1 MTDGSEPVEQA
12 VELHEALGD
21 VVLTAE
27 AIQARVRELARD
39 LTRDYAGKDLVL
51 LCVLRGAVIFLA
63 DLARQIDLPLEMDFI
78 TLSSYGDNTTSSG
91 TVRQI
96 QGLATSISGRDAL
109 IVEDIVD
116 TGQTLA
122 HLLRTLQRRKPA
134 SLRVCTL
141 LDKGRMVDPALTP
154 AYTGFHIPQ
163 HFVVGYGL
171 DYAQKYRNLPYIAI
185 LKPEVYAPE
194 NAPEN

>member
-1 MTDGSEPVEQA
+1 MTNDSSNQ
-12 VELHEALGD
+12 EALNKALGET
-21 VVLTAE
+21 VLRAGQ
-27 AIQARVRELARD
+27 IQTRVTELARE

-63 DLARQIDLPLEMDFI
+63 DLARQIDLPLEIDFI
-78 TLSSYGDNTTSSG
+78 TLSSYGDGATSSG
-91 TVRQI
+91 KVRQI
-96 QGLATSISGRDAL
+96 QGLATSITGRDVL

-134 SLRVCTL
+134 SLRACTL
-141 LDKGRMVDPALTP
+141 LDKGRVADSAL
-154 AYTGFHIPQ
+154 ASVYCGFRIPQ

-185 LKPEVYAPE
+185 LKPEVYASE
-194 NAPEN
+194 RM